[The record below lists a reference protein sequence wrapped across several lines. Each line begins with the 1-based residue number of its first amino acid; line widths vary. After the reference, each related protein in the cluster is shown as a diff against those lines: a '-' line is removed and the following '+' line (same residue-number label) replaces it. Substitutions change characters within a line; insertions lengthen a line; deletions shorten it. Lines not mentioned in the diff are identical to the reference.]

1 MDDKESIAVLE
12 EMMVRYPLAEREAE
26 AVRNAIGV
34 LSLAALAEG
43 RIKKLGER
51 HRSDRTASTR

>member
-1 MDDKESIAVLE
+1 MDDKESIVVLE
-12 EMMVRYPLAEREAE
+12 EVIVRYPLTERETE

-51 HRSDRTASTR
+51 RRADRHTPIK